1 MVHRYGSSH
10 LGGDTHSVPTPN
22 DLVGLVAQKNVL
34 RMGDSRAVQVLR
46 MAPRPSQGN
55 GVRKMENLT
64 SLENLFLQLLAK
76 LDEQQR
82 QDVLRIMEALVES
95 SK

>member
-1 MVHRYGSSH
+1 M
-10 LGGDTHSVPTPN
+10 
-22 DLVGLVAQKNVL
+22 AQKNVL

-55 GVRKMENLT
+55 GVRTMENLT
-64 SLENLFLQLLAK
+64 PLEHLFLQFLAK
-76 LDEQQR
+76 LDDPQR
-82 QDVLRIMEALVES
+82 QDVLRIMEAFLQS